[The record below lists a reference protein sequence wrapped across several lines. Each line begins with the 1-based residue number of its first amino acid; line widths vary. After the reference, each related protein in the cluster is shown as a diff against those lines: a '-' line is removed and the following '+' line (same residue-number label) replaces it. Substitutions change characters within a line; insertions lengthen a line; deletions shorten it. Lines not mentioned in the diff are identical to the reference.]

1 LEDYEIKNGMKAVW
15 LNIQD
20 ALKHNENTIKHSKK
34 KGMSIERKTFLL
46 KRIATE
52 LIPVLVQAERKV
64 S

>member
-1 LEDYEIKNGMKAVW
+1 MKAVW